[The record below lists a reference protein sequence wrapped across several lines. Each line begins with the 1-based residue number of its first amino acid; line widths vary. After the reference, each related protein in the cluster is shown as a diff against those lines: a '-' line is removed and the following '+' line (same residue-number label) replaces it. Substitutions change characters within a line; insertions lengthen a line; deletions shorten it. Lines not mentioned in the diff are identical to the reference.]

1 MDRRAPNTWI
11 VAVLGIAIGFVAA
24 LLMTKGGGDDKTSA
38 TVASPTTTTTTQ
50 PATTTTATTTAT
62 KTAQSGTPQTP
73 AATSDSCISLWNQQN
88 NRTDQTFLAN
98 IVAQQAIRVHVGAT
112 DAVPPKCLITVV
124 GNDGRA
130 YVFAEAAGSSFPYA
144 PAPGTTDGS
153 SLPAAQKISNA
164 LEQSDGTLKAR

>member
-1 MDRRAPNTWI
+1 MDRRPPNTWI

-24 LLMTKGGGDDKTSA
+24 LLITKGGGDKTSA
-38 TVASPTTTTTTQ
+38 TVSSTTTTQ
-50 PATTTTATTTAT
+50 PATTAAPQPAATTTATTTAQG
-62 KTAQSGTPQTP
+62 AAPQTP
-73 AATSDSCISLWNQQN
+73 AATSDGCISLWNQSS

-112 DAVPPKCLITVV
+112 DSVPPKCLITVV